1 MSSADPFE
9 DSDAAYV
16 MGLLDTPARQAFEAH
31 LATCQACAGRVR
43 ELQETTD
50 FLVNVS
56 EADLLALDQEDG
68 AYEPPPPDTLLPG
81 LLRRAG
87 LARRRQRVLTLGLSG
102 LVAACLVALAV
113 LVSSSSS
120 SSTPSTPHT
129 GHPVALAPLTST
141 GLRATA
147 VVADRRWGTEISLD
161 CNYPDSTAAHTPQ
174 AFGLV
179 VVGKDG
185 TRQSLGTWTVEGGRH
200 TAFTSGTALTQD
212 QVRSLQITRLDGTPI
227 LGLNV

>member
-1 MSSADPFE
+1 MISADPFE

-16 MGLLDTPARQAFEAH
+16 MGILDADDRRAFEEH
-31 LATCQACAGRVR
+31 LVTCAACTRRVR

-50 FLVNVS
+50 LLGNIS
-56 EADLLALDQEDG
+56 EADLLAMDQPDTS
-68 AYEPPPPDTLLPG
+68 EPPLPDTLLPS

-87 LARRRQRVLTLGLSG
+87 VSRRRQRVLTLGLSG
-102 LVAACLVALAV
+102 LVAACLVALSV
-113 LVSSSSS
+113 LVFSS
-120 SSTPSTPHT
+120 SSTSHT
-129 GHPVALAPLTST
+129 SRPLAMSPLATT

-147 VVADRRWGTEISLD
+147 AVSERSWGTEISLD
-161 CNYPDSTAAHTPQ
+161 CSYPGATSAHATQ

-185 TRQSLGTWTVEGGRH
+185 IRQSLGTWTVEGGRH
-200 TAFTSGTALTQD
+200 TAFTSGTALAED
-212 QVRSLQITRLDGTPI
+212 QVRMLQITRLDGTPI